1 MTPRE
6 VLKQFFG
13 YDSFRKGQEDI
24 IASITAGR
32 DVLAI
37 MPTGAGKSV
46 CYQVPAL
53 MLPGITIVISPLI
66 SLMQDQVK
74 ALNEAGIHAAFINS
88 SLTEAQIRRALQL
101 AAEGVYKIIYVAPE
115 RLESFDFL
123 EFAARAEI
131 SMVTVDEAHCI
142 SQWGQ
147 DFRPSYL
154 KIVEFVKNLPRRPVV
169 GAFTATATEEVKE
182 DILCILNLTDPYV
195 TVTGFDRENLYYRV
209 ENSRKKDDFVINYIE
224 EHSKDSGI
232 IYCATRKNV
241 DKLFE
246 TLFKKGVPVT
256 RYHAGMDNEER
267 KRSQD
272 DFIYDRA
279 PVIIATNAFGMG
291 IDKSNVRYVIHY
303 NMPQS
308 MENYYQEAGRA
319 GRDGEPS
326 QCILLFS
333 AQDVIID
340 RFLLEKKDFSGLEE
354 EEAELIKQRD
364 TRRLQVMEGYCR
376 TAGCLRNYILN
387 YFGEKAVTPC
397 DNCGNCHRE
406 YQEQDMT
413 AQAKQI
419 INCVAETKGRYGLT
433 IVLGTLMG
441 ADRARLRELGTVDYK
456 TYGALKDCREPLLRG
471 LISQMVEEG
480 YLYQTQE
487 QYSVLKMGNI
497 APLRDENT
505 RVMMRVYQEKE
516 AERSLDRKKS
526 PHRGTDA
533 LTAAG
538 YDLFEALR
546 KLRLEIAREES
557 LPPYIIFND
566 KTLIDMCIKLP
577 KTADDL
583 LWVSGVGERK
593 QKKYGDRFLSAIAAF
608 LESRPD
614 AVISIRSTAADRA
627 GSGSSGNGGSSGSWV
642 SGDGVGASAS
652 GDETG
657 PWVSAD
663 GRSAAA
669 SAGTRKE
676 KRGKKPPFYL
686 AGSDGAEFR
695 YQDLYYISE
704 IKDELNRI
712 CTVDGVRKAGI
723 SVIWE
728 YLVSQGLTFE
738 EDIGGV
744 FVKRPT
750 PKGTEL
756 GILLENKTSSS
767 GVSYQLMKY
776 PPEVQKMIVE
786 WLTGSRTIQDAR
798 DGGSAAGRFGEPANE
813 SADAAGDSKPKFD
826 RAEFNRAR
834 NRPEGAGAAWKEEE
848 DARLKE
854 EFRAGMTIAEMAR
867 LHSRTG
873 GGITARLK
881 KHGLIQM

>member
-154 KIVEFVKNLPRRPVV
+154 KIVEFVKNLPRRPIV

-209 ENSRKKDDFVINYIE
+209 ENGRKKDDFVINYIE
-224 EHSKDSGI
+224 EHPKDSGI

-364 TRRLQVMEGYCR
+364 THRLQVMEGYCR
-376 TAGCLRNYILN
+376 TSGCLRNYILN

-397 DNCGNCHRE
+397 DNCGNCHRD
-406 YQEQDMT
+406 YQEMDMT
-413 AQAKQI
+413 ADAKQV

-433 IVLGTLMG
+433 IVTGTLAG
-441 ADRARLRELGTVDYK
+441 ADRARLRELGTVNYRS
-456 TYGALKDCREPLLRG
+456 YGALKGRNEALIRN
-471 LISQMVEEG
+471 LISQLIEEG
-480 YLYQTQE
+480 YLYQTE
-487 QYSVLKMGNI
+487 DRYSVLKMGNI
-497 APLRDENT
+497 APLKDETT
-505 RVMMRVYQEKE
+505 RVMMRFYEEKE
-516 AERSLDRKKS
+516 PERTNYNKEKPARKKS
-526 PHRGTDA
+526 TDS
-533 LTAAG
+533 LTSAG
-538 YDLFEALR
+538 YDLFEELR
-546 KLRLEIAREES
+546 RLRLEIAREES
-557 LPPYIIFND
+557 LPPYIVFND
-566 KTLIDMCIKLP
+566 KTLIDMCVSLP
-577 KTADDL
+577 KTPEEL
-583 LWVSGVGERK
+583 LGVSGVGENK
-593 QKKYGDRFLSAIAAF
+593 LAKYGQRFLDAIASFTEAH
-608 LESRPD
+608 PN
-614 AVISIRSTAADRA
+614 AVISIQTMADDANGST
-627 GSGSSGNGGSSGSWV
+627 N
-642 SGDGVGASAS
+642 
-652 GDETG
+652 
-657 PWVSAD
+657 
-663 GRSAAA
+663 
-669 SAGTRKE
+669 AGTDITKT
-676 KRGKKPPFYL
+676 KSAKITKSYNGKKAEFYL
-686 AGSDGAEFR
+686 SETDAEQFV
-695 YQDLYYISE
+695 YQDLYYISD
-704 IKDELNRI
+704 IKNELNRI
-712 CTVDGVRKAGI
+712 CTTEGVKKI
-723 SVIWE
+723 SIGVIWD
-728 YLVSQGLTFE
+728 YLVSQELTYE
-738 EDIGGV
+738 NNTNGV
-744 FVKRPT
+744 FTKMPT
-750 PKGTEL
+750 QKGTDY
-756 GILLENKTSSS
+756 GIILEEKTTAA
-767 GVSYQLMKY
+767 GLSYKLIKY
-776 PPEVQKMIVE
+776 PPKVQKMIVDS
-786 WLTGSRTIQDAR
+786 LTG
-798 DGGSAAGRFGEPANE
+798 
-813 SADAAGDSKPKFD
+813 PK
-826 RAEFNRAR
+826 AEEN
-834 NRPEGAGAAWKEEE
+834 
-848 DARLKE
+848 
-854 EFRAGMTIAEMAR
+854 
-867 LHSRTG
+867 
-873 GGITARLK
+873 
-881 KHGLIQM
+881 